1 MAPLA
6 IVQKLINEANELIED
21 PTEKLSASS
30 ILAAQDQEEGDKRS
44 DHRESIQEE
53 NSSVATISS
62 EIEIK
67 NPLTIQ
73 DHEIKLE
80 TADVEQRF
88 DIVEAGE
95 EKVIVEKT
103 YYFPDNTID
112 IGSETDQSD
121 VTAISEEPLICHSE
135 SFESDNQ
142 LDSKGIDVIQ
152 DTSKSIH
159 QAASIAKSKDLNASN
174 LLIDNRISTTEEK
187 EETTHKDKKVIEI
200 VDEEYPFD
208 KSSQAETNRSLHDL
222 QDSTEY
228 ASNIVP
234 DSNKEVLPID
244 ETDKS
249 SSALELYAEKI
260 QTDVVTESTLFSKN
274 VLQQTLKQ
282 IYSERQEPN
291 SQPTSKLDTSYPIK
305 EGIATT
311 AAAIDNTKEE
321 IKRILHPDD
330 PVTRDSSSLSKK
342 EHPRTTISEEKGLAV
357 SNQETII
364 SDEPF
369 LDHRSISEEDSDSS
383 SLEQIKPSD
392 NVASF
397 KVEHSSSSEK
407 QELSYQCQG
416 DKRAA
421 RVLSEEQPK
430 LNPKNLEELQDNNT
444 TETFSSEIY
453 ITETL
458 LDQTCSVKI
467 DKDSIIPVLSTESSS
482 SSATIEDSTT
492 AIATTK
498 TLSDKNNIDI
508 EPTSSSSPPQSIL
521 DPPLESST
529 QPLIT
534 ENLDQIHHH
543 SSSAECSEQIQIAAE
558 ESSSSSEPIPA
569 SGESITPKSD
579 QIEPEPETRE
589 IYIPNSAEPA
599 STINQPQVESDRS
612 EHSKNIQ
619 NQEHVV
625 LNVSESQSQK
635 SIISE
640 QILSPN
646 ESSSSSVIPTDIPSS
661 DQIELSE
668 SIETYQATVKSSE
681 EIVANKNQWQ
691 IPQHQTIKQSSDSKE
706 IEELPTQILEKDT
719 FEQPSGHTETETNKT
734 SWGKKILKGS
744 ALAVGAIAGAAVVIP
759 ALGAA
764 AAASAASS
772 AAATAAASL
781 ASASAAGAGVSA
793 TTGVAAAASATAA
806 GAAYVATTQQQPS
819 EEEATTEDLDSAN
832 SNYS

>member
-80 TADVEQRF
+80 AADVERF
-88 DIVEAGE
+88 DIVEG

-103 YYFPDNTID
+103 YYFPDKTID
-112 IGSETDQSD
+112 IGSETESD
-121 VTAISEEPLICHSE
+121 EAAISEEPLICHSE

-159 QAASIAKSKDLNASN
+159 QAASIAKSKDLNASS
-174 LLIDNRISTTEEK
+174 LLIDNRISTTEEG
-187 EETTHKDKKVIEI
+187 TTHKEKVIEI

-222 QDSTEY
+222 QDSST

-249 SSALELYAEKI
+249 SSALELYAEK

-274 VLQQTLKQ
+274 VLRQTLKQ

-291 SQPTSKLDTSYPIK
+291 NKPTSKLDTSYPIK

-311 AAAIDNTKEE
+311 AAAAIDNTKEE

-342 EHPRTTISEEKGLAV
+342 EHPRTTISVEKGLAA
-357 SNQETII
+357 NQETII

-369 LDHRSISEEDSDSS
+369 LDHRSIEEDSDSS

-392 NVASF
+392 LEDVASF

-416 DKRAA
+416 DKAA
-421 RVLSEEQPK
+421 VLSEEPK
-430 LNPKNLEELQDNNT
+430 LDQNSSLELQDN
-444 TETFSSEIY
+444 TETLSTTPLASSEIY

-482 SSATIEDSTT
+482 ATLEDSTT
-492 AIATTK
+492 IATTK

-508 EPTSSSSPPQSIL
+508 EPSSSSPPKSIL

-558 ESSSSSEPIPA
+558 ESSSEPIPA

-579 QIEPEPETRE
+579 QIEPEPETGE
-589 IYIPNSAEPA
+589 IYIPNSEPA
-599 STINQPQVESDRS
+599 SSTINQPQVESDRS

-625 LNVSESQSQK
+625 LLVSESQSQERSKQK

-646 ESSSSSVIPTDIPSS
+646 ESSSSVIPTDIPSS

-772 AAATAAASL
+772 AAASAAASL

-806 GAAYVATTQQQPS
+806 GAAYVATKQQPQ
-819 EEEATTEDLDSAN
+819 EEEATTEEPQDLDSAN